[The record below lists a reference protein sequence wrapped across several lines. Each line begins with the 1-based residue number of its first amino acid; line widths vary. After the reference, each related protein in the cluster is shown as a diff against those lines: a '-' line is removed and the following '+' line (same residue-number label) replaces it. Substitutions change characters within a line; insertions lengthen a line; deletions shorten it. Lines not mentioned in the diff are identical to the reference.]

1 MIRRIAASGKTTDAQ
16 LDEMGYQET
25 GMANAL
31 RDDMPEINGW
41 KWVQQ
46 AASAAAV
53 QQKPIMS
60 DHEEDARDQP
70 RPVRRCPI

>member
-1 MIRRIAASGKTTDAQ
+1 
-16 LDEMGYQET
+16 
-25 GMANAL
+25 MANAL

-41 KWVQQ
+41 KWGQQ

-53 QQKPIMS
+53 QQKPITS